1 MNLDNE
7 LIPSCNFYS
16 TDELWHDFGVNVE
29 KVCKRGSLRK
39 SMRKCRKALIVRSEN
54 NMDQSIGLVEDDAN
68 IRDIVTGYLMKEGFK
83 VKALETAEAAWELF
97 EEEPPDLWVLDL
109 MLPGM
114 DGYEF
119 CKKVRQTSEVPIVI
133 ISAKDEE
140 VDKILGLELG
150 GDDYLTKPF
159 SPRELVARVK
169 RHLKRWEVMKPEEEG
184 SSELIQA
191 DELTLNDAERSAYFH
206 GVEIEVTTKEFE
218 MLKILAEQ
226 ENRAFSR
233 EELLVQVWGDDY
245 FGSDRAVDDLVKRLR
260 KKMKDLP
267 LETVWGHGYRLRSNR
282 GSS

>member
-1 MNLDNE
+1 MND
-7 LIPSCNFYS
+7 
-16 TDELWHDFGVNVE
+16 T
-29 KVCKRGSLRK
+29 
-39 SMRKCRKALIVRSEN
+39 
-54 NMDQSIGLVEDDAN
+54 IGLVEDDPN
-68 IRDIVTGYLMKEGFK
+68 IREIVEAYLTKEGYE
-83 VKALETAEAAWELF
+83 VKAVDTAEKAWDVF
-97 EEEPPDLWVLDL
+97 ETGAPDLWVLDI

-119 CKKVRQTSEVPIVI
+119 CKRIRQTSEVPILI

-169 RHLKRWEVMKPEEEG
+169 RHLKKWEAMKPLPEQGEEKITAG
-184 SSELIQA
+184 
-191 DELTLNDAERSAYFH
+191 DFVLNQQERRVYFK
-206 GVEIEVTTKEFE
+206 GEEIEVTTKEFE
-218 MLKILAEQ
+218 ILKILGAQ

-233 EELLVQVWGDDY
+233 EELLVKVWGDDY
-245 FGSDRAVDDLVKRLR
+245 FGSDRAVDDLIKRLR

-267 LETVWGHGYRLRSNR
+267 IETVWGHGYRLRD